1 MDRTNEYRPNY
12 TVHPG
17 RHIAELIETFN
28 ISEAEF
34 AGKIGISKKQLKDI
48 IKGKAG
54 ITEEIANAMVNVYDG
69 YSPKLW
75 LAFQTGYDEDVKELA
90 NRRKEK
96 KPKVEKYILP
106 DEMPIK
112 K

>member
-1 MDRTNEYRPNY
+1 MLEIID
-12 TVHPG
+12 
-17 RHIAELIETFN
+17 AL
-28 ISEAEF
+28 
-34 AGKIGISKKQLKDI
+34 KISKREFSDKTGIPEKQLNGI
-48 IKGKAG
+48 IRGKEK
-54 ITEEIANAMVNVYDG
+54 ITEEIANSIYNFYDV

-96 KPKVEKYILP
+96 KLKVEKYILP